1 MDTIIQQVL
10 SNENNQDIM
19 FNRMTLNYNTKN
31 CPIIVLPNIKSVKF
45 RVRYRYS
52 ALILLFLTSIFMF
65 NSCKKT
71 SEIKPVIPVVKP
83 TDSVKYQNIVL
94 TSGNQIQISQK
105 TTYQYELTTTGTDP
119 YLYLDPLITSN
130 PSDSL
135 VLTFEYQCS
144 ADLGNMQIFLASPI
158 TEARS
163 VKSDLV
169 PSSTGWSSYS
179 IDLSDEIK
187 LLNWGNTG
195 DFLRLDF
202 GNQTGLTIQIRNI
215 YLRGLNAAEKA
226 AASARAQLIENDL
239 LLESNLTKYL
249 SASYSSLISE
259 VTVGVSSINIKGSY
273 SGSGDFSLCEI
284 TPYDQLPQ
292 ITKFVNKV
300 GLSSPVFS
308 TDIDRY
314 VTRNG
319 FKYDRLLSKWVIVKI
334 GAATD
339 EVVSYAR
346 YAGQITPVQKMALQ
360 RPVSKKGLGGY
371 SISRGFE
378 SDLDDLE
385 ISSVTVNITPTS
397 FMYTQL
403 HGNAF
408 AHTYGDK
415 TYYFDQAQVEELDR
429 TMKAAYSRNI
439 VVAAIILIQ
448 PASQCADPEIGRL
461 LQHPG
466 FTSEGIF
473 TMPNMTTAESVNCYA
488 AALDFLASRYCR
500 LDNSYGRIHH
510 WIMHNEVDAGISW
523 TNMGNKPMLVYMDS
537 YIKSMRMC
545 YNIVRNYDENSEVFA
560 SFTHSWATSVSTPLY
575 TSKSML
581 KTLVDYSGAEG
592 DFQWGL
598 AYHPYPEDL
607 FEAKTWNDL
616 DAIFSLNS
624 PLITFKNLEVLD
636 TWIKKSENLYMGNIK
651 RTVWL
656 SENGTNSRTYSNQD
670 LYEQAAGFAYTWKKL
685 ETLDGIDAFQWHNWI
700 DNRDEGGLRI
710 GLRRFPDDNTD
721 PGGKKPVWYAY
732 QAAGTTQEDSVFE
745 FYKSIIGIQNWSEVI
760 HSVTAQ

>member
-1 MDTIIQQVL
+1 
-10 SNENNQDIM
+10 
-19 FNRMTLNYNTKN
+19 MTLNHNTTE
-31 CPIIVLPNIKSVKF
+31 CPDTILRNIISVKLGPLL
-45 RVRYRYS
+45 RYS
-52 ALILLFLTSIFMF
+52 VMILLFLTATLMF
-65 NSCKKT
+65 ITCKK
-71 SEIKPVIPVVKP
+71 SAVIKPVVPVVKP

-105 TTYQYELTTTGTDP
+105 TTYQYELNTTGTDP
-119 YLYLDPLITSN
+119 YLYLDPLIASN

-135 VLTFEYQCS
+135 VLTFEYQSS
-144 ADLGNMQIFLASPI
+144 ADIGVMQIFLASPI

-163 VKSDLV
+163 VKTELV
-169 PSSTGWSSYS
+169 PASTGWSSYS

-187 LLNWGNTG
+187 LLSWGSAG
-195 DFLRLDF
+195 DFLRMDF
-202 GNQTGLTIQIRNI
+202 GNQMGLTIQIRNI

-226 AASARAQLIENDL
+226 AASARAELIKNDL
-239 LLESNLTKYL
+239 SLESNLNKYL
-249 SASYSSLISE
+249 TTSFSSLISE
-259 VTVGVSSINIKGSY
+259 VNVGVSSINIKGNY
-273 SGSGDFSLCEI
+273 SGSGEFSLCEI
-284 TPYDQLPQ
+284 TPCDHLTQ

-300 GLSSPVFS
+300 GLSAPVFS
-308 TDIDRY
+308 TDMDRFI
-314 VTRNG
+314 TRNG
-319 FKYDRLLSKWVIVKI
+319 FKYDRLLSKWVIAKI
-334 GAATD
+334 GATAD

-346 YAGQITPVQKMALQ
+346 YAGKITPVQTMASQ

-378 SDLDDLE
+378 SDLDDLN

-461 LQHPG
+461 LQHPS

-473 TMPNMTTAESVNCYA
+473 TMPNMTNPESVNCYA

-500 LDNSYGRIHH
+500 DDNSYGRIHH
-510 WIMHNEVDAGISW
+510 WIMHNEVDAGMSW
-523 TNMGNKPMLVYMDS
+523 TNMGDKPMLVYMDT

-545 YNIVRNYDENSEVFA
+545 YNIARNYDENSEVFA
-560 SFTHSWATSVSTPLY
+560 SFTHSWANSVETPMY

-598 AYHPYPEDL
+598 AYHAYPEDL
-607 FEAKTWNDL
+607 FEPKTWNDI
-616 DAIFSLNS
+616 DAIFSLNT
-624 PLITFKNLEVLD
+624 PLITFKNLEVLN
-636 TWIKKSENLYMGNIK
+636 TWIKKSENLYKGSIK

-656 SENGTNSRTYSNQD
+656 SENGTNSKTYSDQD
-670 LYEQAAGFAYTWKKL
+670 LKEQAAGFAYTWKKL

-700 DNRDEGGLRI
+700 DNRDEGGLHI

-721 PGGKKPVWYAY
+721 PGGRKPVWYAY
-732 QAAGTTQEDSVFE
+732 QAAGTTQEDTVFDI
-745 FYKSIIGIQNWSEVI
+745 YKSVIGILNWSEVVYTTPI
-760 HSVTAQ
+760 Q